1 MLPRNC
7 ARKPSEEGLS
17 VNPWLAVVRSSESA
31 RRAARQ
37 CNSYNIPSPDAG
49 RSRLLGCSCRLTPT
63 PSNASA
69 GAWSFS
75 LPPVAAHFKR
85 HLNLPAATRAW
96 SWWPPPAAPPGSTG
110 SVERGEDDATPT
122 SAAGP
127 ASAFACAAVRCV
139 ASACDH
145 GGRCTLPSKAATRSC
160 LPLLPR
166 IQPPTSAARPQSAS
180 PHPALG
186 RACWRAVSPGAGK
199 KRGRRLTLGPL
210 PTSLWAARRESQVW
224 RSARGESEG
233 QRLAAGAA
241 TGRQTKRKDAVE
253 VRFDFAKI

>member
-1 MLPRNC
+1 M
-7 ARKPSEEGLS
+7 
-17 VNPWLAVVRSSESA
+17 VRSSESA

-37 CNSYNIPSPDAG
+37 FNSYNIPSPDAG

-75 LPPVAAHFKR
+75 LPPVAAHFER
-85 HLNLPAATRAW
+85 RLYLPAATRAR
-96 SWWPPPAAPPGSTG
+96 SWLLPPAAPPGSIE

-122 SAAGP
+122 PAAGP
-127 ASAFACAAVRCV
+127 ASALACVAVRWV

-166 IQPPTSAARPQSAS
+166 IQPRPRLPILSRRRRTLPSAGHAGERS
-180 PHPALG
+180 PPA
-186 RACWRAVSPGAGK
+186 
-199 KRGRRLTLGPL
+199 RGRRG
-210 PTSLWAARRESQVW
+210 
-224 RSARGESEG
+224 
-233 QRLAAGAA
+233 AGA
-241 TGRQTKRKDAVE
+241 
-253 VRFDFAKI
+253 